1 MGVEKEKE
9 APPPEQSLGEYLR
22 NLRLAR
28 KLSLREVED
37 ASGVSNAYLSQLEQ
51 GKITKPSP
59 HFLHKLAGCYVVPYE
74 TLMEKA
80 GYITREEPE
89 TAKNTKQRRGQLAP
103 SALGVLSRS
112 EEEELLKYLAYI
124 RSQQRK

>member
-1 MGVEKEKE
+1 MDSETEKG
-9 APPPEQSLGEYLR
+9 AAPEQSLGEYLR

-80 GYITREEPE
+80 GYITREEPDS
-89 TAKNTKQRRGQLAP
+89 AKTTKRRGQLAP
-103 SALGVLSRS
+103 SALGELTRC
-112 EEEELLKYLAYI
+112 EEEELLKHLAYI
-124 RSQQRK
+124 RWQQKK